1 MNKILSL
8 LAFMLIAFSNVYAGD
23 ALYKT
28 LTFPGGNNASVGSYT
43 NNWTATC
50 DGMTW
55 HLRNFNNNKNA
66 WAFVKCG
73 RKNTPSVGEI
83 YTEPVSEKISKVVAK
98 LDASMTKSD
107 YVNATYLEIA
117 ADTLF
122 NNPVKV
128 SVSMNKSEVTYPVA
142 EPKAN
147 MCYRIVFD
155 CKSASANGVVVVTSV
170 ELYKVDSSTLSE
182 PTFAPVGGV
191 YYDPQQVTLTSPD
204 GANIYYSFDNSNFVK
219 YTSPISLAAGDIKTI
234 YAYADNGAKKSGVK
248 SAEYK
253 IAKNYANLDALIAET
268 PTATG
273 WPVIVPFAD
282 EEISSFYGGADY
294 RNGVYLTRMANG
306 KTFELYCKDAP
317 MTWKVGDKLSGT
329 AKGIYQDYGGQWEI
343 SLLSW
348 DGITNGEVAVQAPTI
363 TFDEATKTVTIAD
376 PSGNNNTIFYTIDGT
391 EPDDSKLLYEAP
403 FTIEATTTVKA
414 VCYDDLDQMSAVT
427 TKVCAIAGEALK
439 TCAELIKSCTTTEGV
454 NITFE
459 FTDLLVTSA
468 SGQYVFVKDATAP
481 FLLFKNA
488 TYKRGDKLTGSVSG
502 KLYLY
507 NGVMELAVNDWNNV
521 KVASSG
527 NEVTPEKVSV
537 TGVTTAIQN
546 KYVRVEG
553 LKFAKTDDQ
562 YFYFTDGTNELTVF
576 DKFKVM
582 SGVAISESNIYNING
597 VATVYKEN
605 PQLYVFDAK
614 DVEVIST
621 KADPQTKIS
630 ETSLKALLSQKT
642 VTIKAETKSDGKQ
655 TWTSLN
661 TDVATVDGGVI
672 TLYATGYAQIMFE
685 TEESETYQG
694 SKATLDLYVFTG
706 ATATENDPYDAG
718 EVQAAMLYEK
728 ADTLKDVW
736 VKGYIVGF
744 ANGSLNKSVF
754 GTEGAV
760 ESNILIA
767 KTKDETDVN
776 KCVPVALETKPETAK
791 KIREELNLLANPG
804 NLGKEVLLN
813 GSLIKYFSVPGMKS
827 LKSYR
832 FTEGGLKGDADEDGS
847 VTVADITT
855 IAAYILGKNPQTFN
869 FNNADIDGDGII
881 TVADITGTA
890 GIILG
895 K

>member
-1 MNKILSL
+1 MKKILSL

-50 DGMTW
+50 EGMTW

-83 YTEPVSEKISKVVAK
+83 FTEPVSEKISKVVVK
-98 LDASMTKSD
+98 LDATTNPD

-122 NNPVKV
+122 NNPVTV

-147 MCYRIVFD
+147 MCYRIVYD
-155 CKSASANGVVVVTSV
+155 CKGYTTNGVVVVTSV
-170 ELYKVDSSTLSE
+170 ELYKADDSTLSE

-282 EEISSFYGGADY
+282 EEIASFYGGADY

-348 DGITNGEVAVQAPTI
+348 DGITNGEVGVQAPVI
-363 TFDEATKTVTIAD
+363 SFDEASKTVTITD
-376 PSGNNNTIFYTIDGT
+376 PSGNNNSIFYTLDGT
-391 EPDDSKLLYEAP
+391 NPDDSKLLYEAP
-403 FTIEATTTVKA
+403 FTIDATTTVKA
-414 VCYDDLDQMSAVT
+414 VCYDDLDQTSAIT
-427 TKVCAIAGEALK
+427 TKVCSVAGEALK
-439 TCAELIKSCTTTEGV
+439 TCADLVANCTTTDGV

-468 SGQYVFVKDATAP
+468 SGQYVFVKDNTAP
-481 FLLFKNA
+481 FLLFNKSS
-488 TYKRGDKLTGSVSG
+488 YKRGDKLTGSVSG
-502 KLYLY
+502 KLYIY
-507 NGVMELAVNDWNNV
+507 NGVKELAVNDWNNV

-527 NEVTPEKVSV
+527 NEVTPEKVAV
-537 TGVTTAIQN
+537 TDVTPAKQN
-546 KYVRVEG
+546 TYIRIEG
-553 LKFAKTDDQ
+553 LKYTKVDGQ
-562 YFYFTDGTNELTVF
+562 YYYFTDGTNELTVY
-576 DKFKVM
+576 DKFKLM
-582 SGVAISESNIYNING
+582 SGVAISESNTYNING
-597 VATVYKEN
+597 VATVYKET
-605 PQLYVFDAK
+605 PQVYVFDVK

-621 KADPQTKIS
+621 KADPQTTIEKA
-630 ETSLKALLSQKT
+630 ELKALLAEEK
-642 VTIKAETKSDGKQ
+642 VNIKYETKSDARLFWAS
-655 TWTSLN
+655 TN
-661 TDVATVDGGVI
+661 PNVATVEDGVVTLLGTGFTEI
-672 TLYATGYAQIMFE
+672 TLE
-685 TEESETYQG
+685 TEENETYQA
-694 SKATLDLYVFTG
+694 SKATMKLYVFSG
-706 ATATENDPYDAG
+706 ADATENNPYDAG
-718 EVQAAMLYEK
+718 DVQAAMLYEK
-728 ADTLKDVW
+728 ADTIADVW
-736 VKGYIVGF
+736 VKGYLVGF
-744 ANGSLNKSVF
+744 ANGSLGKAVF

-760 ESNILIA
+760 LTNILIA
-767 KTKDETDVN
+767 KNPNETDVN
-776 KCVPVALETKPETAK
+776 NCIPVALETKPAAAK
-791 KIREELNLLANPG
+791 TIREELNLVDHPE
-804 NLGKEVLLN
+804 NLGKEIILN
-813 GSLIKYFSVPGMKS
+813 GSIIAYFSVPGMKS
-827 LKSYR
+827 LKAYK
-832 FTEGGLKGDADEDGS
+832 FAEGGKKGDADEDGD
-847 VTVADITT
+847 VTVSDITT
-855 IAAYILGKNPQTFN
+855 IASYILGNNPQPFN
-869 FNNADIDGDGII
+869 FNNADVDGDSII
-881 TVADITGTA
+881 TVTDITGTA
-890 GIILG
+890 SIILG
-895 K
+895 TN